1 AILKVALL
9 VVISSLLR
17 GCHCVTLARLSW
29 PRSRP
34 KPGKLKYISD
44 NTSTQHRW
52 LSGGSPSRDKK
63 IPYEPGGPELLMD
76 REACRDPVSPLEKT
90 LCRGQLFVP
99 SWLLLRLDPPPAKG
113 ESATRPGGLEFRKGF
128 ICIAAHET
136 IRLRREG

>member
-52 LSGGSPSRDKK
+52 LSGGSPSRETE
-63 IPYEPGGPELLMD
+63 ITYETVVRGSSWRKTVIGMAPDD
-76 REACRDPVSPLEKT
+76 RLFEKPVSKF
-90 LCRGQLFVP
+90 RV
-99 SWLLLRLDPPPAKG
+99 
-113 ESATRPGGLEFRKGF
+113 ESR
-128 ICIAAHET
+128 AHEVVT
-136 IRLRREG
+136 CF